1 MNGDYMETKRELR
14 NKILNI
20 RNNMEKE
27 EVLKKSSIIIDKLIN
42 LKAYK
47 NSNTVFIYMDFKNE
61 VMTYKL
67 IKQMLK
73 EKKRVVIPYTD
84 TINTVIIPSELKNME
99 SDLTLSS
106 LGYYEPIFEKIIPV
120 SPEDFDLVIV
130 PGVVFDKNLN
140 RVGFGKGYYDRIL
153 NKIRT
158 DVQAVAIAY
167 EFQVLDEVPCEEHD
181 IKMDKI
187 ITEETI
193 YNDAV

>member
-1 MNGDYMETKRELR
+1 METKRELR
-14 NKILNI
+14 IKILNI
-20 RNNMEKE
+20 RNSMEKE
-27 EVLKKSSIIIDKLIN
+27 HVLKKSSIIIDKLVN
-42 LKAYK
+42 SEVYK

-61 VMTYKL
+61 VMTSQL
-67 IKQMLK
+67 IMQMLK

-99 SDLTLSS
+99 SDLALSS
-106 LGYYEPIFEKIIPV
+106 FGYYEPIFEKIIPV
-120 SPEDFDLVIV
+120 NPEEFDLVVV

-153 NKIRT
+153 NKIRP
-158 DVQAVAIAY
+158 DAQAVAIAY

-193 YNDAV
+193 YNKVI